1 MTTTSDQPSGP
12 GAPQPATTLERPS
25 STDPIFNEI
34 GTIVRFIGTT
44 FKELP
49 KALRYPDEV
58 LRQAARLI
66 LGSALVVWTLLVV
79 DGVLVGQIGHYLLQQ
94 IGAQSYVGLFAA
106 AGTLKGSAPIF
117 FGFIV
122 AAKIGCGFAAE
133 LGAMRINEE
142 IDALEVMG
150 ISSQS
155 YLVGTRVLA
164 YIVVAPALWLIGIGM
179 CFYANYLTNVP
190 ILGSVS
196 SGGYFSVF
204 WAFTTPTD
212 FALLAL
218 LWSMIPTVLVIII
231 GCYYGMTASGG
242 PAGVGENTA
251 ISMAVN
257 VSLITIL
264 GAGIMFQA
272 FYGTG
277 VVVPIAN

>member
-1 MTTTSDQPSGP
+1 MTAIVEPSPNPPPNADPRETGRVFADPLFDQI
-12 GAPQPATTLERPS
+12 GA
-25 STDPIFNEI
+25 
-34 GTIVRFIGTT
+34 VMRFIGATIVD
-44 FKELP
+44 LP
-49 KALRYPDEV
+49 RALRYPDEV

-66 LGSALVVWTLLVV
+66 LGSALVVWTLLIV

-150 ISSQS
+150 ISSQT

-164 YIVVAPALWLIGIGM
+164 FIIVVPAMWLIGIGM

-196 SGGYFSVF
+196 AGGYFSVF

-218 LWSMIPTVLVIII
+218 VWSAIPTILVTII
-231 GCYYGMTASGG
+231 GCYFGMTAKGG

>member
-1 MTTTSDQPSGP
+1 MTSSHQPAS
-12 GAPQPATTLERPS
+12 PATTEPNSKFERGAFA
-25 STDPIFNEI
+25 DPTFSQVGAILRF
-34 GTIVRFIGTT
+34 IVRT
-44 FKELP
+44 FAELP
-49 KALRYPDEV
+49 KSLLYPDEV

-66 LGSALVVWTLLVV
+66 LGSAVVVWTLLIV
-79 DGVLVGQIGHYLLQQ
+79 DGALVGQIGHYLLQQ

-122 AAKIGCGFAAE
+122 AAKVGCGFAAE

-150 ISSQS
+150 ISPQA
-155 YLVGTRVLA
+155 YLVGTRVMA
-164 YIVVAPALWLIGIGM
+164 FIVVAPALWLIGIGL
-179 CFYANYLTNVP
+179 CFYANYITNVP

-196 SGGYFSVF
+196 AGGFWSVF

-218 LWSMIPTVLVIII
+218 IWAIVPTILVIII
-231 GCYYGMTASGG
+231 GCYFGMSASGG

-251 ISMAVN
+251 FSMAVN